1 MAWEVE
7 GTDEFAVW
15 FGNLRDDEQI
25 SVGRLVELLVEHG
38 PALPFPYSSGIASS
52 RHRHMRELR
61 IQHEGRP
68 YRVLYAFDP
77 RRSAILL
84 LGGDKT
90 GNDRWYEEHV
100 PLADTL
106 YEEYLRELEREGT
119 DMKRHK
125 WSDIKARTKPETRA
139 RIEAEARR
147 LSEDLHLSQLR
158 KARGLTQETM
168 AELLG
173 VSQAEVS
180 KMERRT
186 ELYVGTL
193 RKFIE
198 AMNGELVIAA
208 RFPDGVEIPI
218 RLAEQ
223 EDAA

>member
-1 MAWEVE
+1 
-7 GTDEFAVW
+7 
-15 FGNLRDDEQI
+15 
-25 SVGRLVELLVEHG
+25 
-38 PALPFPYSSGIASS
+38 
-52 RHRHMRELR
+52 
-61 IQHEGRP
+61 
-68 YRVLYAFDP
+68 
-77 RRSAILL
+77 
-84 LGGDKT
+84 
-90 GNDRWYEEHV
+90 
-100 PLADTL
+100 
-106 YEEYLRELEREGT
+106 
-119 DMKRHK
+119 MKRHK
-125 WSDIKARTKPETRA
+125 WTDIKARTKPETRR
-139 RIEAEARR
+139 RIEGEAQR

-208 RFPDGVEIPI
+208 RFADGVEIPI
-218 RLAEQ
+218 RLSEE

>member
-1 MAWEVE
+1 M
-7 GTDEFAVW
+7 T
-15 FGNLRDDEQI
+15 
-25 SVGRLVELLVEHG
+25 
-38 PALPFPYSSGIASS
+38 
-52 RHRHMRELR
+52 
-61 IQHEGRP
+61 
-68 YRVLYAFDP
+68 
-77 RRSAILL
+77 
-84 LGGDKT
+84 
-90 GNDRWYEEHV
+90 
-100 PLADTL
+100 
-106 YEEYLRELEREGT
+106 
-119 DMKRHK
+119 RHK

-139 RIEAEARR
+139 RIEAEAKR
-147 LSEDLHLSQLR
+147 LSDDLHLSQLR

-208 RFPDGVEIPI
+208 RFADGVEVPI
-218 RLAEQ
+218 RLTEQ